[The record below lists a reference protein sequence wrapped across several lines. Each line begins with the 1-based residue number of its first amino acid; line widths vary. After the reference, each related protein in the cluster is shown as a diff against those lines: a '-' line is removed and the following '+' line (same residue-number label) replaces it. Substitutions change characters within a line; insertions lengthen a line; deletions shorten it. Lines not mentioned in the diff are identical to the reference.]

1 MKKRGIKNLNLN
13 KKTIVFL
20 KSAAEILGGTGSWGS
35 AYCTM
40 PTMQCPSL
48 TGGSCKET
56 QYKCP
61 VEAPADEN
69 VQG

>member
-1 MKKRGIKNLNLN
+1 MKNKKIKSLSLN
-13 KKTIVFL
+13 KKSISKL
-20 KSAAEILGGTGSWGS
+20 NSLALNGGTGSWGS

-56 QYKCP
+56 QWKCNEEL
-61 VEAPADEN
+61 EAAN
-69 VQG
+69 